1 MLRPIKA
8 EPETGSH
15 RRGMSDPET
24 GPAASSARSLK
35 VKRLPLS
42 TLRENVIVLARGCRA
57 LKPERFAGSRKLQV
71 RAGESTL
78 IASLDI
84 AEPGVLLADD
94 EVGLT
99 EPAFRR
105 LGVQEGQAIEVVPAR
120 SPESLDWVRAKIGG
134 QVLSREQM
142 AGVIGDLSAH
152 RYSDMEIA
160 AFLIACANFLTAQ
173 ELVDM
178 TEAMTASGARLSWP
192 SQLIVDKHCIGGIPG
207 NRTSIIVVPILVAH
221 GFTVPKTSS
230 RAITSPAGTADTM
243 EQLARVDLSADQMR
257 SAVET
262 AGGCI
267 VWGGHVNLSPAD
279 DILISVERPLGVDTP
294 EQMVA
299 SILSK
304 KLAAGS
310 THLLIDIPIGPTAKV
325 RSLEQGHRLRKLF
338 EFVGASFG
346 LNVELVLTDG
356 SRPIGR
362 GVGPELEIRDVL
374 AVLDRAAD
382 APRDLQGKALRL
394 AGQLLEFDPGLRGG
408 EGERRAQELL
418 DSGAARAALDR
429 MIEAQGPSGADRG
442 LGDLVHEAPAP
453 RDGVVTAIDCAHISR
468 TARLAG
474 APSDPGAGVLLLKQL
489 GDPVRKGEPLCR
501 IHAREPADFG
511 FAVEWAG
518 EDAGFSIGTEWAGA

>member
-1 MLRPIKA
+1 LR
-8 EPETGSH
+8 GL
-15 RRGMSDPET
+15 R
-24 GPAASSARSLK
+24 
-35 VKRLPLS
+35 VKRLPLN
-42 TLRENVIVLARGCRA
+42 TLRENVIVLARGCSLLR
-57 LKPERFAGSRKLQV
+57 PERFAGSRKLSV
-71 RAGESTL
+71 RNGHASL

-84 AEPGVLLADD
+84 AEDGALLADD
-94 EVGLT
+94 EVGIT

-105 LGVQEGQAIEVVPAR
+105 LGVREGQRVEIAPSREP
-120 SPESLDWVRAKIGG
+120 PSLDWVRAKIEGR
-134 QVLSREQM
+134 VLTRQQM
-142 AGVIGDLSAH
+142 AEVIGDISVH

-160 AFLIACANFLTAQ
+160 AFLIACANFLTHE

-178 TEAMTASGARLSWP
+178 TEAMVDSGARLGWP

-207 NRTSIIVVPILVAH
+207 NRTSIVVVPILVAH
-221 GFTVPKTSS
+221 GLTVPKTSS
-230 RAITSPAGTADTM
+230 RAITSPSGTADTM
-243 EQLARVDLSADQMR
+243 EQLARVDLTADQMR
-257 SAVET
+257 GVVET

-304 KLAAGS
+304 KLSAGS
-310 THLLIDIPIGPTAKV
+310 THLLVDIPIGPTAKV

-338 EFVGASFG
+338 EFVGGRFG
-346 LNVELVLTDG
+346 LNVEVTLTDG

-374 AVLDRAAD
+374 AVLDRAKD
-382 APRDLQGKALRL
+382 APRDLRDKALRL
-394 AGQLLEFDPGLRGG
+394 AGQLLEFDPGMRGG
-408 EGERRAQELL
+408 EGEARARDLL

-429 MIEAQGPSGADRG
+429 MIEAQGAPSKDRS
-442 LGDLVHEAPAP
+442 LGGLVHEVTAR
-453 RDGVVTAIDCAHISR
+453 RDGVVRAIDCHKISR
-468 TARLAG
+468 IARLAG
-474 APSDPGAGVLLLKQL
+474 APTDPGAGLLLLKQV
-489 GDPVRKGEPLCR
+489 GDVARKGEPLCR

-518 EDAGFSIGTEWAGA
+518 EDAGFELAGAGA

>member
-1 MLRPIKA
+1 
-8 EPETGSH
+8 
-15 RRGMSDPET
+15 MSTAAHTPDPHPLE
-24 GPAASSARSLK
+24 GLK
-35 VKRLPLS
+35 VRRLPLN
-42 TLRENVIVLARGCRA
+42 TLRENVIALTRGCRA
-57 LKPERFAGSRKLQV
+57 LRPERFAGSRKLQV
-71 RAGESTL
+71 RNGKATL

-84 AEPGVLLADD
+84 AEAGALLADD

-105 LGVQEGQAIEVVPAR
+105 LGVQEGQRVEVTPAR
-120 SPESLDWVRAKIGG
+120 PPESLDWVRAKIEGR
-134 QVLSREQM
+134 VLSREQM
-142 AGVIGDLSAH
+142 AAVIGDLSAH

-178 TEAMTASGARLSWP
+178 TEAMVASGARLTWP
-192 SQLIVDKHCIGGIPG
+192 SNLIVDKHCVGGIPG
-207 NRTSIIVVPILVAH
+207 NRTSIIVTPILVAH
-221 GFTVPKTSS
+221 GLTVPKTSS

-243 EQLARVDLSADQMR
+243 EQLARVDLSADEMR
-257 SAVET
+257 ATVHA

-267 VWGGHVNLSPAD
+267 AWGGHVNLSPAD

-325 RSLEQGHRLRKLF
+325 RSIEQGHRLRKLF
-338 EFVGASFG
+338 EYVAGCFG
-346 LNVELVLTDG
+346 LTIEIVMTDG

-362 GVGPELEIRDVL
+362 GIGPELEIRDVL
-374 AVLDRAAD
+374 AVLDRD
-382 APRDLQGKALRL
+382 RHAPQDLRDKALRL

-408 EGERRAQELL
+408 EGEGHARELL

-429 MIEAQGPSGADRG
+429 MIEAQGPSGRDRS
-442 LGDLVHEAPAP
+442 LGDLVHEVPAP
-453 RDGVVTAIDCAHISR
+453 KDGVVAAVDCHRISR
-468 TARLAG
+468 TARFAG
-474 APSDPGAGVLLLKQL
+474 APTDPGAGLLLLKQV
-489 GDPVRKGEPLCR
+489 GEPVRKGEPLCR
-501 IHAREPADFG
+501 IHACEAADFS

-518 EDAGFSIGTEWAGA
+518 EDAGFSIAPRGT